1 MVRAVEGGWAFAE
14 RFCCFCCVA
23 SPKTT
28 KRTVKATL
36 FAKLLLYSSNWCRSW
51 NRTEK
56 KADRPLPSLQKRAGN
71 QRRRFKG
78 RGGEGH
84 TASEA

>member
-36 FAKLLLYSSNWCRSW
+36 FSKLLLYSRNWCRSW
-51 NRTEK
+51 NQTEESRQ
-56 KADRPLPSLQKRAGN
+56 APSLPCGRRLAIRGGN
-71 QRRRFKG
+71 S

-84 TASEA
+84 AASEA